1 MIAMNIPPPLPNRCK
16 ASFNAFLSQLNHVLD
31 YNFPLGGA
39 LLPLCLPVLL
49 YAAAP
54 SRQAAVA
61 PGRPSYSLWHL
72 EERQRHDW
80 LAALLT
86 VLYKVREGM

>member
-1 MIAMNIPPPLPNRCK
+1 M
-16 ASFNAFLSQLNHVLD
+16 LD

-39 LLPLCLPVLL
+39 LVPLCLPVLL

-86 VLYKVREGM
+86 VLYKVRPPRRRGGGGTGGVRRGVSW

>member
-1 MIAMNIPPPLPNRCK
+1 M
-16 ASFNAFLSQLNHVLD
+16 LD

-54 SRQAAVA
+54 SRQSAVA

-86 VLYKVREGM
+86 VLYKVRPWLGGAAVMGQWVLVGW